1 MYKLA
6 TIAGA
11 VQETCD
17 QAGIVALLRAKSQ
30 YKQHEVHAPCASAHV
45 SDR

>member
-1 MYKLA
+1 MYKVA

-17 QAGIVALLRAKSQ
+17 QAGLLALLRSKNEYRSHIIDQ
-30 YKQHEVHAPCASAHV
+30 
-45 SDR
+45 